1 VTLRDLLGFA
11 MKALWGHRL
20 RSGLSLLGMGVG
32 VAAVIVLTSLG
43 EGARGYVSNQFA
55 NLGSNILIVVPGKT
69 ETTGALPG
77 MGGAPND
84 LSLDDFEAIVRR
96 VRQVERAAP
105 ISMATT
111 TAAHGELRRQVAV
124 IGTTKEF
131 LAVRNLSVSR
141 GTFLPEGDIHHGA
154 SVAVIGER
162 VVRELFPGTNPLGG
176 IVRIDGWRMRVI
188 GVLESRGTQLGVDV
202 DDLVLIPVATAMRI
216 FNRASLFRIL
226 IEARAHADLDSTAD
240 AVTTLLTTRHGE
252 EDVTIITQD
261 SVVTSLGNILDTLT
275 LVLAAIASISLGV
288 AGIGIMNVM
297 LVSVSERTSEVGLLK
312 ALGVSRSQIVA
323 AFLAEAT
330 LLSIAGGLLGM
341 AAGFLGV
348 GIIVGIYPDLPA
360 HPPGWAVGAALGIA
374 LFVGMV
380 FGVLPARRAARLDPI
395 EALARH

>member
-1 VTLRDLLGFA
+1 
-11 MKALWGHRL
+11 
-20 RSGLSLLGMGVG
+20 
-32 VAAVIVLTSLG
+32 
-43 EGARGYVSNQFA
+43 
-55 NLGSNILIVVPGKT
+55 
-69 ETTGALPG
+69 
-77 MGGAPND
+77 
-84 LSLDDFEAIVRR
+84 
-96 VRQVERAAP
+96 
-105 ISMATT
+105 
-111 TAAHGELRRQVAV
+111 
-124 IGTTKEF
+124 
-131 LAVRNLSVSR
+131 
-141 GTFLPEGDIHHGA
+141 
-154 SVAVIGER
+154 
-162 VVRELFPGTNPLGG
+162 
-176 IVRIDGWRMRVI
+176 
-188 GVLESRGTQLGVDV
+188 
-202 DDLVLIPVATAMRI
+202 MRI

-240 AVTTLLTTRHGE
+240 RITTLLTTRHGE

-374 LFVGMV
+374 LSVGMV